1 MQATKREFKF
11 RAWSKARKMFIIDGM
26 NIEEIQQDASKSLE
40 LPLIISQEECIWQQY
55 TGLKDRDDKEIYE
68 GDIVMSIYNKEIA
81 LVDFNNENY
90 GKVLGW
96 NLLSIAFFDPKQ
108 DRFIDTERSAVEYYY
123 GKSPGENWVIIGNI
137 FENPELMKS

>member
-1 MQATKREFKF
+1 MREFKF

-68 GDIVMSIYNKEIA
+68 GDIVYCYFANRPEKENLGIIEFSEKYSHFGIRITRNSVYVA
-81 LVDFNNENY
+81 AMDVPKPFFNFITNESDLLVD
-90 GKVLGW
+90 
-96 NLLSIAFFDPKQ
+96 
-108 DRFIDTERSAVEYYY
+108 
-123 GKSPGENWVIIGNI
+123 IIGNI
-137 FENPELMKS
+137 FQNPELVKS